1 MIEVTGT
8 RAVLAERVWP
18 GAGLAKSAIL
28 IVGGA
33 LLTGLCS
40 RIEIPLLP
48 VPITG
53 QTFGVLLVGALLGSR
68 RGPASMLTYIGMGAF
83 GLPVFAGGA
92 SGLARLAGPTAGYLV
107 GFVVAASI
115 VGLLSQRGWDRRIV
129 STAAAMAI
137 GTLVIY
143 AFGVAWLAHFVG
155 WGRVL
160 ATGVLPFLVGDAL
173 KLSLAALVLPWAW
186 RLIGEPDR
194 P

>member
-1 MIEVTGT
+1 MIEVTGRRT
-8 RAVLAERVWP
+8 VLAERAWP

-28 IVGGA
+28 VVGGA
-33 LLTGLCS
+33 LITALGS
-40 RIEIPLLP
+40 QIEIPLLP

-68 RGPASMLTYIGMGAF
+68 RGPASMLVYVGMGAL

-107 GFVVAASI
+107 GFVVAAGI

-129 STAAAMAI
+129 STAAALAI

-160 ATGVLPFLVGDAL
+160 ATGVFPFLVGDAL
-173 KLSLAALVLPWAW
+173 KLCLAALALPWAW
-186 RLIGEPDR
+186 RLVGEPDR